1 MAELSAAEFAKQ
13 ILAAVKETKP
23 YDKKGSDQ
31 FGQLKSMLEKTTA
44 NFAENFK
51 KIESYMKS
59 LITASSTSK
68 ADKTKES
75 KLLDIQVD
83 AYRGQKLKKY
93 YEKGLKFFEQGMK
106 KGSIYVHDVT
116 SHKLLNSINT
126 QMSGAD
132 PFAGIGAA
140 LFTPEFYAKIE
151 EAIGEGAKKSLT
163 PEPSATPDTGA
174 GGSSGNMSALD
185 DADKRAERMAQEA
198 LIYDF
203 QFGQIEKLKGLVNTL
218 EGEIFGLGEK
228 AKALPEL
235 LFGGLIRAE
244 VAFVSTAAD
253 AAYELGNVTKET
265 RSLLTATEKVEQ
277 SVSQT
282 GMDRDDFQQN
292 YLKNL
297 KSGIRNQKEAQKI
310 AITQLNT
317 ERQLGFSAGDLNET
331 FRDFALTGR
340 MSQAQISDLGRGM
353 REVAKN
359 TGLTGEALKSAVQS
373 SKAFTDNLKKAAQL
387 TSTASKN
394 VIEAT
399 ANFQKLGVAEAGG
412 ELLKKLTSSTD
423 LLMDSTSKASTFLF
437 MAAGSAGKI
446 GELQKGTLLRT
457 KQGIKDLAAG
467 MENVLKQ
474 FGVDS
479 LDAIDQLNDEAKF
492 RLNFQL
498 KTTFGMELGEIRSV
512 IEGIKETGKTFGDR
526 LTDVQKKLSK
536 NITAEEK
543 LAVLE
548 EERRLKTSK
557 SLEVLTALDEAAKGA
572 KDMNQALATFGKR
585 KGDFKADIEA
595 LGGTFVDGIDAART
609 SINTSVKS
617 INEGLMKAGKQQIQ
631 IDTSEI
637 EKALQDPTALRELT
651 AKITKG
657 EQELATAQKT
667 QLDPV
672 KQTEQTLKEYNDYFR
687 SWSQSSIVAAMSI
700 FGAIGAGTI
709 ATLSIG
715 STIILKLADIERT
728 LRQFTRKKDEKNKP
742 GMTES
747 FLSRLF
753 GRKDDAGGGGS
764 GTVPPAVN
772 ATNSAAN
779 AANNVKTPALQG
791 IGNTMLAS
799 AAQITAILGPLLLLI
814 AATTLLVAVMIKK
827 FDLKPADIMYASIG
841 LGILLLAAGG
851 IMFAL
856 MQGEKES
863 EKQTGGKMFSLKG
876 IGKLAAMA
884 IIFTFAAGAIV
895 SLIGGI
901 FAIVQG
907 VLKSIK
913 FQPGDGLKTAQ
924 GLTTLFMISGAL
936 FGALVGLFQVV
947 ENGSTLFGANIAR
960 NVGFMILI
968 ALGLYLFGGAIVQF
982 MASLVTFTKSVLDS
996 MQMDVG
1002 QIIEVAKKIAAMVL
1016 VLGVIAGVMLAFAGA
1031 VRLVSI
1037 MFPQISISMSLAPLA
1052 SLSLL
1057 QFAGIVA
1064 IIAVGLLAF
1073 ALIGYLFGPDLIK
1086 NVAIGAG
1093 AVAIMSVALLIVA
1106 ASIIGFA
1113 IGLTALASMA
1123 GTMEAG
1129 VGIAPVAAYEL
1140 AVFAAIV
1147 GIMGLAMMIFAGIVA
1162 ATQIDIGAIMK
1173 AVGITMVIMLAAA
1186 LIAATLMVGLFGI
1199 YLLAG
1204 QAFAMG
1210 KAAKLIPAVVFT
1222 LIKLAFAMG
1231 LLIFGMALLVDVV
1244 SRSSITLEDILY
1256 TSLVIAALAL
1266 GVGLIGAAVGLGVL
1280 GLIALGAAAGPFDVA
1295 AKNAG
1300 IGLLMIAVGVAILS
1314 LGIAALY
1321 AASILLT
1328 PSILFKV
1335 ITVFALLTLALLTV
1349 AIGAAIG
1356 TYALL
1361 GIFTAGVLFLAASV
1375 LGYLGLHAISLGLWW
1390 INSGITEKNK
1400 TSGKSLETV
1409 VDEALDRIY
1418 VLDYLVEVMGE
1429 LSSSLMFL
1437 IPPLIIATIA
1447 SALVGFWGVLFGI
1460 AAVIAFI
1467 GLAATALG
1475 LVLVNTGIWLIQT
1488 PVENLYAKID
1498 FLTKTVPTTFAAL
1511 AYGFI
1516 MMASGLT
1523 IISNALVIA
1532 ALAGV
1537 ALSLAGFASILPIV
1551 SAVGWIGMLVTSL
1564 GYAMWASDL
1573 EKRAD
1578 DLKRWSAIF
1587 GDVAKIMINMS
1598 AALISFSFAMTAF
1611 GIAMFFMGGTTI
1623 RKNEKTGK
1631 ETTVIGIIL
1640 ADIFNSLE
1648 MMISKLESINLD
1660 PAELKK
1666 IAEKTQLVG
1675 EMMKVMSGVIQTFAS
1690 TVLPLFQ
1697 RSIFTLYRQGSTI
1710 EQIIDAKKDIEDNL
1724 PKAFGVMVVIG
1735 EQFAEAVADMGPA
1748 INQVDKAKKLG
1759 ELSKAL
1765 GEMMT
1770 GFANNLPYISKG
1782 AKRLVAQSKGE
1793 GIFGNY
1799 EPVQNTLANGIDAM
1813 KLILNTITPK
1823 IQSMYVDESL
1833 SKKLNVASSV
1843 LADLMKSFEAL
1854 AKIVDM
1860 FTSGWIS
1867 NGALVEFA
1875 ANKDK
1880 YNTDLKNALD
1890 AIVML
1895 LTSANTSIS
1904 GMKNFDA
1911 LPKKISVMGE
1921 ATKNMGKALEAFQS
1935 NAKIFTS
1942 KKLAKDFERIK
1953 GDASNPETN
1962 VAKNFLDF
1970 VFMSFVKPIMDQNAN
1985 PAKVNK
1991 ALEVV
1996 AGSAKATEAMAS
2008 VLDKFGKDFGRLFES
2023 KNIKKINAM
2032 ISEVTKDADIGN
2044 LGKFIS
2050 DFMTF
2055 IDKNIVAEINKV
2067 DFDNILDSQD
2077 ILAELPKVIDGLV
2090 ALFRSFGELIRFAQ
2104 SKELK
2109 GAKKDQKTSLDVLKS
2124 WTSGAEGKELGK
2136 AIADFMKFANDQLLA
2151 PIVSVM
2157 GTVDLDTMM
2166 DASDAMKTISDII
2179 VNLQRAMVSFGEL
2192 GAMLTKQKGTGSN
2205 ATTYAKDLQKFMKDL
2220 QTPETGKTLGM
2231 IPSFFDFISKNLL
2244 IPLVEIDTKSEI
2256 GPQELKTAAETLEL
2270 IPKVISGVA
2279 NMMTTFDQTFG
2290 ETKVTGTGA
2299 NQKQVKDFITSAT
2312 ETARFL
2318 SAETQDIVY
2327 LFDTIAETM
2336 IDPIFDSSL
2345 PPGDVKEA
2353 GDAYDALIEM
2363 MPKFANFLMEAEAN
2377 LAGINFAGV
2386 QAIFDNMSSIATVEN
2401 SGLVDTFLAA
2411 NDYLTELVGTME
2423 GTLEKMTRVMELN
2436 SQINDMSAQISA
2448 TSVNVGTPANTQVG
2462 AVPSA
2467 PTSATAPMNPSVNAT
2482 VNNTSVT
2489 TGSSNVEEANS
2500 AAIASKLSEAVN
2512 ILSSLLNVAVAD
2524 SGSGLSG
2531 SGGVKKPTAAS
2542 GFEGGAG
2549 SGLGGSSDVTSL

>member
-1 MAELSAAEFAKQ
+1 MAELSASEFAKQ
-13 ILAAVKETKP
+13 ILGAVKESKP
-23 YDKKGSDQ
+23 YDKKGADQ

-44 NFAENFK
+44 SFAENFK

-59 LITASSTSK
+59 LITASSTNK
-68 ADKTKES
+68 ADKSKES
-75 KLLDIQVD
+75 KLLDMQVD

-140 LFTPEFYAKIE
+140 LFTPEFYSKIE
-151 EAIGEGAKKSLT
+151 EAIGEGAKKTLT
-163 PEPSATPDTGA
+163 PEPSASTDTGKSDA
-174 GGSSGNMSALD
+174 SDVIAESEKASAEQMLLDETRSQYQLQRLGKLQDLVGS
-185 DADKRAERMAQEA
+185 
-198 LIYDF
+198 
-203 QFGQIEKLKGLVNTL
+203 IEGA
-218 EGEIFGLGEK
+218 IFGLGDK
-228 AKALPEL
+228 AKNLPEL

-253 AAYELGNVTKET
+253 AAFELGNVTKET
-265 RSLLTATEKVEQ
+265 KSLLAATEKVEL

-310 AITQLNT
+310 AISQLNT
-317 ERQLGFSAGDLNET
+317 EKQLGFAAGDLNET
-331 FRDFALTGR
+331 FRDFALSGR
-340 MSQAQISDLGRGM
+340 MSQGQIADLGRGM

-492 RLNFQL
+492 KLNFQL

-526 LTDVQKKLSK
+526 LTDVQKKLAK
-536 NITAEEK
+536 NITSEEK
-543 LAVLE
+543 LAILE

-585 KGDFKADIEA
+585 KGDFKSDIEA

-657 EQELATAQKT
+657 EQELATAQKS

-687 SWSQSSIVAAMSI
+687 SWSQSSIVAMMSI
-700 FGAIGAGTI
+700 FGAIGAGTV

-715 STIILKLADIERT
+715 TMLVLKLADIQRT
-728 LRQFTRKKDEKNKP
+728 LSQFTKRDKNAP
-742 GMTES
+742 GMMES
-747 FLSRLF
+747 FF
-753 GRKDDAGGGGS
+753 GKIFGGKKEDAAAAPVRS
-764 GTVPPAVN
+764 SAAE

-779 AANNVKTPALQG
+779 AANSVKTPTLQG
-791 IGNTMLAS
+791 IGNTMLTN

-814 AATTLLVAVMIKK
+814 AATTLLVAIMIKK

-863 EKQTGGKMFSLKG
+863 EKQTGGKMFSIKG
-876 IGKLAAMA
+876 IAKLAAMGL
-884 IIFTFAAGAIV
+884 IFTFAAGAIV

-924 GLTTLFMISGAL
+924 GLGSLFMVSGAL

-947 ENGSTLFGANIAR
+947 ENATSLFGANIAK
-960 NVGFMILI
+960 NIGFMVLI
-968 ALGLYLFGGAIVQF
+968 GLGLYLFGGAIVQF
-982 MASLVTFTKSVLDS
+982 MAGMVTFTKSVLDS

-1002 QIIEVAKKIAAMVL
+1002 QILEVAKKLAAMAL
-1016 VLGVIAGVMLAFAGA
+1016 VLGVVAGVMLAFAGA
-1031 VRLVSI
+1031 VKLMS
-1037 MFPQISISMSLAPLA
+1037 MMLPQVTLTISLAPIA

-1057 QFAGIVA
+1057 QFAGIVGLLA
-1064 IIAVGLLAF
+1064 IGLLAF
-1073 ALIGYLFGPDLIK
+1073 GLIGYLFGPEIIK

-1093 AVAIMSVALLIVA
+1093 AVAVMSIALLLIALSIV
-1106 ASIIGFA
+1106 GFA
-1113 IGLTALASMA
+1113 VGISALASMV
-1123 GTMEAG
+1123 GTMEIG
-1129 VGIAPVAAYEL
+1129 VALAPLASYEL
-1140 AVFAAIV
+1140 LVFAAVVAILAV
-1147 GIMGLAMMIFAGIVA
+1147 GMMAFAYMITA
-1162 ATQIDIGAIMK
+1162 AQIDPVAIMK
-1173 AVGITMVIMLAAA
+1173 AVFLVMVIMLAAA
-1186 LIAATLMVGLFGI
+1186 LIATTLMLGLYGI
-1199 YLLAG
+1199 MMLAAQAVAIG
-1204 QAFAMG
+1204 AAQAVIPYVAFA
-1210 KAAKLIPAVVFT
+1210 LIGLAVV
-1222 LIKLAFAMG
+1222 MG
-1231 LLIFGMALLVDVV
+1231 LLMLGMALLVDVV
-1244 SRSSITLEDILY
+1244 SNSAIRLEDIVY
-1256 TSLVIAALAL
+1256 TSLVITALAL
-1266 GVGLIGAAVGLGVL
+1266 GVGLIGVAVGFGVL
-1280 GLIALGAAAGPFDVA
+1280 GLIALGGAAGPFMA
-1295 AKNAG
+1295 AALNAG
-1300 IGLLMIAVGVAILS
+1300 IGLLMIAGGVALLS

-1321 AASILLT
+1321 AASLLLT

-1335 ITVFALLTLALLTV
+1335 ITVFALLTIALVTV
-1349 AIGAAIG
+1349 AIGAAIS
-1356 TYALL
+1356 TYALI
-1361 GIFTAGVLFLAASV
+1361 GIFTAGVLFLAASMV
-1375 LGYLGLHAISLGLWW
+1375 GYLGLHAISLGLWW
-1390 INSGITEKNK
+1390 VNSGITEKNK
-1400 TSGKSLETV
+1400 ISGKSLETV
-1409 VDEALDRIY
+1409 TDETLDKLY

-1429 LSSSLMFL
+1429 LAVSFLAL
-1437 IPPLIIATIA
+1437 IPPLIIVTVS
-1447 SALVGFWGVLFGI
+1447 SALVGVWGILFGI
-1460 AAVIAFI
+1460 AAIVAFL
-1467 GLAATALG
+1467 GLVATAVG
-1475 LVLVNTGIWLIQT
+1475 LVLVNTGLYLIQT

-1498 FLTKTVPTTFAAL
+1498 FLLKTVPATFAAL
-1511 AYGFI
+1511 AVGFQ
-1516 MMASGLT
+1516 MMAAGLVV
-1523 IISNALVIA
+1523 ISSALTVA
-1532 ALAGV
+1532 AAAGV
-1537 ALSLAGFASILPIV
+1537 ALSVAGFVAIIPIV
-1551 SAVGWIGMLVTSL
+1551 AAVGWIGMLVTSL
-1564 GYAMWASDL
+1564 GYAIWASGL
-1573 EKRAD
+1573 EKKAD
-1578 DLKRWSAIF
+1578 DLKRWSGLFA
-1587 GDVAKIMINMS
+1587 DVAKIMIYMS
-1598 AALISFSFAMTAF
+1598 AALISFSYAMTAF
-1611 GIAMFFMGGTTI
+1611 GIAMFFLGGSSI
-1623 RKNEKTGK
+1623 RKNEKTGE

-1648 MMISKLESINLD
+1648 MMISKLEKIDLD

-1666 IAEKTQLVG
+1666 IAEKTQIVG
-1675 EMMKVMSGVIQTFAS
+1675 EMMKVMSSVIQTFAS
-1690 TVLPLFQ
+1690 SVLPLFQ
-1697 RSIFTLYRQGSTI
+1697 RSIFTLYMQKSTI
-1710 EQIIDAKKDIEDNL
+1710 DQIVDAKKDIEDKL
-1724 PKAFGVMVVIG
+1724 PKAFTVMVSIG

-1748 INQVDKAKKLG
+1748 INNVDKAKKLG

-1770 GFANNLPYISKG
+1770 GFANNLPYIRKG
-1782 AKRLVAQSKGE
+1782 AENLINQSQGKG
-1793 GIFGNY
+1793 ILWDY
-1799 EPVQNTLANGIDAM
+1799 TPVQTTLADGIDAM
-1813 KLILNTITPK
+1813 KLILNTIAPK
-1823 IQSMYVDESL
+1823 IQSLYVDESL
-1833 SKKLNVASSV
+1833 SKKLNIASSV
-1843 LADLMKSFEAL
+1843 LGDLMKSFEAL
-1854 AKIVDM
+1854 AKVVDM
-1860 FTSGWIS
+1860 FTAGWIS
-1867 NGALVEFA
+1867 SGALVEFA
-1875 ANKDK
+1875 TNKDK

-1890 AIVML
+1890 AIVMI
-1895 LTSANTSIS
+1895 LTSANTAVS
-1904 GMKNFDA
+1904 GMRNFDA

-1970 VFMSFVKPIMDQNAN
+1970 VFMSFVKPIMDQNVN

-2023 KNIKKINAM
+2023 KNIKQINAM

-2055 IDKNIVAEINKV
+2055 IDKNIIAEINKV
-2067 DFDNILDSQD
+2067 DFDNILNSQD

-2090 ALFRSFGELIRFAQ
+2090 ALFRSFGELVRFAQ

-2124 WTSGAEGKELGK
+2124 WTSGKEGQELGK
-2136 AIADFMKFANDQLLA
+2136 AIADFMLFANNQLLA
-2151 PIVSVM
+2151 PIVGVL
-2157 GTVDLDTMM
+2157 GNVDLDTMM
-2166 DASDAMKTISDII
+2166 DASDAMKTISDVI

-2192 GAMLTKQKGTGSN
+2192 GSMLTKQKGTGKN
-2205 ATTYAKDLQKFMKDL
+2205 ATTYAKELQQFMKDL
-2220 QTPETGKTLGM
+2220 QTPEAGKTLGM
-2231 IPSFFDFISKNLL
+2231 IPSFFDFITKNLL
-2244 IPLVEIDTKSEI
+2244 APLVELDSKSEI
-2256 GPQELKTAAETLEL
+2256 GPDELKTAAETLDL
-2270 IPKVISGVA
+2270 IPRVISGVS
-2279 NMMTTFDQTFG
+2279 NMMTTFDQTFSKIDTSG
-2290 ETKVTGTGA
+2290 GKNTKA
-2299 NQKQVKDFITSAT
+2299 LADFIPNALKSAKAI
-2312 ETARFL
+2312 ESNEKGIA
-2318 SAETQDIVY
+2318 D
-2327 LFDTIAETM
+2327 LFKTISKTM
-2336 IDPIFDSSL
+2336 VDPIFDSNL

-2448 TSVNVGTPANTQVG
+2448 TSVNVGTPAGAQVG
-2462 AVPSA
+2462 AVPTT
-2467 PTSATAPMNPSVNAT
+2467 PTSATAPLNPSVNAT
-2482 VNNTSVT
+2482 VNNTAVT

-2512 ILSSLLNVAVAD
+2512 ILNNLLSVTVAD

-2531 SGGVKKPTAAS
+2531 TSGLKKPTAAS

>member
-13 ILAAVKETKP
+13 ILAAVKESKP
-23 YDKKGSDQ
+23 YDKKGTDQ
-31 FGQLKSMLEKTTA
+31 FGQLKTMLEKTTA
-44 NFAENFK
+44 SFAENFK

-75 KLLDIQVD
+75 KLLDMQVD

-151 EAIGEGAKKSLT
+151 EAIGEGAKKTLA
-163 PEPSATPDTGA
+163 PEPSATTDTGTSGAKDEIA
-174 GGSSGNMSALD
+174 GAEKTSAEQFV
-185 DADKRAERMAQEA
+185 ADQ
-198 LIYDF
+198 F
-203 QFGQIEKLKGLVNTL
+203 QFQRLGKLKELVSSI
-218 EGEIFGLGEK
+218 EGAMFGLGDK
-228 AKALPEL
+228 AKSLPDL

-265 RSLLTATEKVEQ
+265 KSLLAATEKVEL

-310 AITQLNT
+310 AISQLNT
-317 ERQLGFSAGDLNET
+317 EKQLGFAAGDLNET

-340 MSQAQISDLGRGM
+340 MSQGQIADLGRGM

-457 KQGIKDLAAG
+457 KQGIKDLAGG

-479 LDAIDQLNDEAKF
+479 LEAIDQLNDEAKF

-536 NITAEEK
+536 NITSEEK
-543 LAVLE
+543 LAILE

-657 EQELATAQKT
+657 EQELATAQKS

-687 SWSQSSIVAAMSI
+687 SWSQSSIVAMMSI
-700 FGAIGAGTI
+700 FGAIGAGTV

-715 STIILKLADIERT
+715 TMMLLKLADIQRT
-728 LRQFTRKKDEKNKP
+728 LSQFTKRDKNAP
-742 GMTES
+742 GLMES
-747 FLSRLF
+747 FF
-753 GRKDDAGGGGS
+753 GKIFGGKKDDAAAAPVKS
-764 GTVPPAVN
+764 PA
-772 ATNSAAN
+772 AQAANSASN
-779 AANNVKTPALQG
+779 AANSVKTPTLQG
-791 IGNTMLAS
+791 IGNTMLTS
-799 AAQITAILGPLLLLI
+799 ATQITAILGPLLLLI
-814 AATTLLVAVMIKK
+814 AATTLLVAIMVKK

-856 MQGEKES
+856 MQAEKQS

-876 IGKLAAMA
+876 IGKLALMGLMLSL
-884 IIFTFAAGAIV
+884 TAGAIV
-895 SLIGGI
+895 TLVAGLFS
-901 FAIVQG
+901 IVQG
-907 VLKSIK
+907 VLKSVK
-913 FQPGDGLKTAQ
+913 YKPGDGIKSAQ

-947 ENGSTLFGANIAR
+947 ENASTIFGANIAR
-960 NVGFMILI
+960 NIGFMIVI
-968 ALGLYLFGGAIVQF
+968 GLGLYLFGGAIVQF
-982 MASLVTFTKSVLDS
+982 MAGLVSFTKSVLDS
-996 MQMDVG
+996 MKIETSE
-1002 QIIEVAKKIAAMVL
+1002 IIEVAKKLGAMALVIGVL
-1016 VLGVIAGVMLAFAGA
+1016 AGVMLAFAGA
-1031 VRLVSI
+1031 IKLVS
-1037 MFPQISISMSLAPLA
+1037 MMLPNMTISISLAPLA
-1052 SLSLL
+1052 SMSLL
-1057 QFAGIVA
+1057 QFAGVLA
-1064 IIAVGLLAF
+1064 ILAVGLLAF
-1073 ALIGYLFGPDLIK
+1073 ALIGYLFGPDLIQ
-1086 NVAIGAG
+1086 NVAIAAG
-1093 AVAIMSVALLIVA
+1093 AVIVLGLALLVI
-1106 ASIIGFA
+1106 
-1113 IGLTALASMA
+1113 A
-1123 GTMEAG
+1123 G
-1129 VGIAPVAAYEL
+1129 
-1140 AVFAAIV
+1140 AIV
-1147 GIMGLAMMIFAGIVA
+1147 GIAAGITALSSMVGTMEIGAALAPLASYELMVFALVVAGLAIGMVVFALAINAIGIDV
-1162 ATQIDIGAIMK
+1162 GAIYK
-1173 AVGITMVIMLAAA
+1173 AVGVTVAIMLAAG
-1186 LIAATLMVGLFGI
+1186 LIAGVLMLGLWGI
-1199 YLLAG
+1199 LALAAQMETMGAAIAFIPRAALTLLALG
-1204 QAFAMG
+1204 
-1210 KAAKLIPAVVFT
+1210 VVLGF
-1222 LIKLAFAMG
+1222 LMY
-1231 LLIFGMALLVDVV
+1231 GMAMLVSAV
-1244 SRSSITLEDILY
+1244 SRSPLKLEQIIY
-1256 TSLVIAALAL
+1256 TSAIITALAL
-1266 GVGLIGAAVGLGVL
+1266 GVALIGT
-1280 GLIALGAAAGPFDVA
+1280 AAALSIIGLVLLGRA
-1295 AKNAG
+1295 AGKFAESAVEAG
-1300 IGLLMIAVGVAILS
+1300 IGLLAIVTGVVILS
-1314 LGIAALY
+1314 LGMLALY
-1321 AASILLT
+1321 GASQLLL
-1328 PSILFKV
+1328 PEMLYKV
-1335 ITVFALLTLALLTV
+1335 IETFALLTV
-1349 AIGAAIG
+1349 A
-1356 TYALL
+1356 
-1361 GIFTAGVLFLAASV
+1361 LAAV
-1375 LGYLGLHAISLGLWW
+1375 AIAAVVGTIALTIIAAAGLLFFIAAGLAYFGIHAINAGLDF
-1390 INSGITEKNK
+1390 IRKGIVQKNSRSGMTLEEVT
-1400 TSGKSLETV
+1400 TSI
-1409 VDEALDRIY
+1409 LDNLY
-1418 VLDYLVEVMGE
+1418 VLDYLVEVME
-1429 LSSSLMFL
+1429 EIAWSLGAVIPSL
-1437 IPPLIIATIA
+1437 IGATVA
-1447 SALVGFWGVLFGI
+1447 GLLVGVLGVFFGI
-1460 AAVIAFI
+1460 AGLAAFI
-1467 GLAATALG
+1467 GLFFIAGGLGYISLG
-1475 LVLVNTGIWLIQT
+1475 LFLIKPIVKSLYSDIEFLQVELPLVFASLAFAMSVLSVSLAIIIGAVTLLGAAAIAAYRVWPAVAVGFGIIAVMVLGLGILTAAIGMAMSQTGLDGKAEQLKSWSGIFRDLASIMLHMS
-1488 PVENLYAKID
+1488 VAI
-1498 FLTKTVPTTFAAL
+1498 FAFSVA
-1511 AYGFI
+1511 
-1516 MMASGLT
+1516 MMAF
-1523 IISNALVIA
+1523 
-1532 ALAGV
+1532 GV
-1537 ALSLAGFASILPIV
+1537 A
-1551 SAVGWIGMLVTSL
+1551 
-1564 GYAMWASDL
+1564 MW
-1573 EKRAD
+1573 
-1578 DLKRWSAIF
+1578 
-1587 GDVAKIMINMS
+1587 
-1598 AALISFSFAMTAF
+1598 
-1611 GIAMFFMGGTTI
+1611 FMGSSSIT
-1623 RKNEKTGK
+1623 KNEKTGEK
-1631 ETTVIGIIL
+1631 TTVVGIIL
-1640 ADIFNSLE
+1640 ADIFNALD
-1648 MMISKLESINLD
+1648 MMINRLEKINID

-1666 IAEKTQLVG
+1666 VAEKTQIVG
-1675 EMMKVMSGVIQTFAS
+1675 EMTKIMAQVIQQFANN
-1690 TVLPLFQ
+1690 VLPLFQ
-1697 RSIFTLYRQGSTI
+1697 RSIFTLYTQSSTI
-1710 EQIIDAKKDIEDNL
+1710 DQLIDYKKDIETKL
-1724 PKAFGVMVVIG
+1724 PQAFDIMINIG
-1735 EQFAEAVADMGPA
+1735 DQFAQAVADLGPA
-1748 INQVDKAKKLG
+1748 INAVDKAKKLG
-1759 ELSKAL
+1759 EVAKAL

-1770 GFANNLPYISKG
+1770 NFAYNLPYIREG
-1782 AKRLVAQSKGE
+1782 AENLIAQSKGE
-1793 GIFGNY
+1793 GY
-1799 EPVQNTLANGIDAM
+1799 LWDYTPVQDTLAGGVDAM
-1813 KLILNTITPK
+1813 KLIIDTISPN
-1823 IQSMYVDESL
+1823 IQSLRIDESL
-1833 SKKLNVASSV
+1833 SKKLSLATSS
-1843 LADLMKSFEAL
+1843 LGDLMKSFEAL
-1854 AKIVDM
+1854 AKVVDM
-1860 FTSGWIS
+1860 FTKGYIS

-1875 ANKDK
+1875 ANKQK
-1880 YNTDLKNALD
+1880 YKTDMTNALD

-1895 LTSANTSIS
+1895 LTAANTSLA
-1904 GMKNFDA
+1904 GMKNFDS
-1911 LPKKISVMGE
+1911 LPKKLATMGE
-1921 ATKNMGKALEAFQS
+1921 ATKNMGKALESFKD
-1935 NAKIFTS
+1935 NAKLFTS

-2055 IDKNIVAEINKV
+2055 IDKNIIAEINKIN
-2067 DFDNILDSQD
+2067 FDNILDSQD
-2077 ILAELPKVIDGLV
+2077 ILAELPKVIDSLV

-2157 GTVDLDTMM
+2157 GSVDLDTMM
-2166 DASDAMKTISDII
+2166 DASDAMKTISDVI

-2192 GAMLTKQKGTGSN
+2192 GSMLTKQKGTGKN
-2205 ATTYAKDLQKFMKDL
+2205 ATTYSKELQQFMKDL

-2231 IPSFFDFISKNLL
+2231 IPSFFDFIKTNLL
-2244 IPLVEIDTKSEI
+2244 VPLVELDTKSEI
-2256 GPQELKTAAETLEL
+2256 GPEELKTAAETLDL
-2270 IPKVISGVA
+2270 IPKVISGVS
-2279 NMMTTFDQTFG
+2279 NMMTTFDQTFSQ
-2290 ETKVTGTGA
+2290 TKTTGGFMGIGA
-2299 NQKQVKDFITSAT
+2299 TTTKDIADFIPKAIESAKKLGEHT
-2312 ETARFL
+2312 DGIKEM
-2318 SAETQDIVY
+2318 
-2327 LFDTIAETM
+2327 FDVISKTM

-2386 QAIFDNMSSIATVEN
+2386 QAIFENMSSIATVEN

-2448 TSVNVGTPANTQVG
+2448 TSVNVGTPAGAQVG
-2462 AVPSA
+2462 AVPTA
-2467 PTSATAPMNPSVNAT
+2467 PTSATAPLNPTVNAT
-2482 VNNTSVT
+2482 VNNTAVT
-2489 TGSSNVEEANS
+2489 TGASNVEEANS

-2512 ILSSLLNVAVAD
+2512 ILNSLLSVTVAD

-2531 SGGVKKPTAAS
+2531 TTGLKKPTAAS